1 MTMKNDRLGHVQTTN
16 DGSGLAIHF
25 KLSPNQGRGV
35 KYHSFDDTGFR
46 HIPSLL
52 DVIRHGM
59 TGHSK

>member
-1 MTMKNDRLGHVQTTN
+1 MNDRLGHVQTTN
-16 DGSGLAIHF
+16 DGSGLKIEFQIDERH
-25 KLSPNQGRGV
+25 RHGV